1 MDFPLTR
8 SAVPRLVEL
17 ASCPST
23 NSELARAAA
32 SSTAGDGPLEWYT
45 TMLTEHQTAGR
56 GRLDRTWVASP
67 GSSVAVSVLV
77 PETLGGW
84 IPLAAGLAMVEALDP
99 LLGDRVTLKWP
110 NDVLVDDGKICGILA
125 ELTPHG
131 VVVGAGL
138 NTAMADDER
147 PVPTATSLRIAGA
160 DPRAADAV
168 VARYLTGLRGHL
180 ARTPEDL
187 RDRVTARLSTRGR
200 TVRVDLPDGSALSG
214 VATGV
219 DAEGRLVVDGAARGT
234 VAVAAGDVVHVRG

>member
-8 SAVPRLVEL
+8 SAVPWLVEL

-23 NSELARAAA
+23 NSELTRLAV
-32 SSTAGDGPLEWYT
+32 SPGEESLGWFT
-45 TMLTEHQTAGR
+45 TVLTEHQTAGR
-56 GRLDRTWVASP
+56 GRLDRTWIAPP
-67 GSSVAVSVLV
+67 GASVAVSTLV
-77 PETLGGW
+77 PDTLGGW
-84 IPLAAGLAMVEALDP
+84 IPLAAGLAMVEALEP

-110 NDVLVDDGKICGILA
+110 NDVLVDGLKICGILA
-125 ELTPHG
+125 ELTPAG
-131 VVVGAGL
+131 VVIGAGL
-138 NTAMADDER
+138 NTAMTPDEL

-160 DPRAADAV
+160 DPLEADAV

-180 ARTPEDL
+180 EREPDDL
-187 RDRVTARLSTRGR
+187 RERVTGRLSTRGR

-219 DAEGRLVVDGAARGT
+219 DSEGRLVIDVDGRGT